1 MGSRFTVHG
10 SRFTVWGSHFVLV
23 LEIERFASD
32 CVQLAVRGG
41 EGIGSSVRLSIHK
54 WDICDLWDL

>member
-10 SRFTVWGSHFVLV
+10 SRFVLVLV
-23 LEIERFASD
+23 LEIGRFPSD
-32 CVQLAVRGG
+32 CVQLAARRG
-41 EGIGSSVRLSIHK
+41 EGIGNSVRVSIHK